1 MWPVAEEP
9 PSVEVAP
16 SEIEAFDSWA
26 VATPQIEAVPAEAPV
41 EEEPELGTTAP
52 DASAETAA
60 PSGFDW
66 EAILSPAL
74 AVPQPA
80 AEEAVGEPAAED
92 ISLAETVQEAP
103 AETLQP
109 AAWTVESAEDWMTAA
124 SVAETPELEAPTAEA
139 PVPEAPTAETPEVLA
154 SPQPAAKSTGWAW
167 DFDAAPV
174 AEAPAE
180 AREESPLVELP
191 VSEPA
196 PAHEAERSELTV
208 PEAEVSSPT
217 SDTIDEWPDTGWSE
231 PDVEVPGSHSAV
243 AELPVA
249 EPPVV
254 ELPVEEGESR
264 LVEAPFTESSVM
276 DTPMVEAPME
286 VQFEAPVEEMSTIE
300 APPVEAMVETAPPA
314 QVAPLDDLKA
324 RIEETRRRIRQELEQ
339 PFVSPVVASPVED
352 DWTVAPVLPTA
363 SAAPE
368 PQPTPFASAAPE
380 PQPAPVAA
388 VEPLVLAEEP
398 VVSDEPEAE
407 EEPVDYDSMRSRI
420 EVTRSRLKAK
430 AFDAMMTGE
439 AALLGRDTEDAEHR
453 RKVASPVDS
462 EVNDTI
468 ETSLREELD

>member
-1 MWPVAEEP
+1 
-9 PSVEVAP
+9 
-16 SEIEAFDSWA
+16 
-26 VATPQIEAVPAEAPV
+26 
-41 EEEPELGTTAP
+41 
-52 DASAETAA
+52 
-60 PSGFDW
+60 
-66 EAILSPAL
+66 
-74 AVPQPA
+74 
-80 AEEAVGEPAAED
+80 
-92 ISLAETVQEAP
+92 
-103 AETLQP
+103 
-109 AAWTVESAEDWMTAA
+109 
-124 SVAETPELEAPTAEA
+124 
-139 PVPEAPTAETPEVLA
+139 
-154 SPQPAAKSTGWAW
+154 
-167 DFDAAPV
+167 
-174 AEAPAE
+174 
-180 AREESPLVELP
+180 
-191 VSEPA
+191 
-196 PAHEAERSELTV
+196 
-208 PEAEVSSPT
+208 
-217 SDTIDEWPDTGWSE
+217 
-231 PDVEVPGSHSAV
+231 
-243 AELPVA
+243 
-249 EPPVV
+249 
-254 ELPVEEGESR
+254 
-264 LVEAPFTESSVM
+264 
-276 DTPMVEAPME
+276 MVEAPME